1 MKNWLN
7 TPLKINDRRA
17 IQRAAHILK
26 NRFPVNQIILFGSK
40 SRSGGSPHS
49 DIDLLLICATPLKWR
64 EEKAVSDLLFDIG
77 MEYDVI
83 FSPLFTN
90 KEEWDD
96 GVFTSFPIFKEIQK
110 EGAIVA

>member
-7 TPLKINDRRA
+7 THLKINERRA

-90 KEEWDD
+90 KDEWN
-96 GVFTSFPIFKEIQK
+96 GGIFMSFPIFKEIQK